1 MQNNNFIMYSSEFY
15 NSIKKS
21 KILFNLRKNGL
32 VALIDNDQINIYK
45 IKSNKKLDQLIT
57 DTKKMYDEF
66 YNIIL
71 VNDQKFKKKILNSS
85 YNPFFRDM
93 MSYHL
98 TTNEEIYDYYNLYDE
113 SNRDKFY
120 EENFINIED
129 KIIIDD
135 KMSINIE
142 KKESIDETINRIAK
156 ERITCVFKR
165 KSKLADTLSCI
176 DNYFNLDFIAQIICQ
191 FIDSTSNDFSSEQ
204 LRTLDSNEERI
215 KIMQFTSKE
224 KELSHD
230 DKISFIRDVLET
242 LDIECIY
249 SKSIDEMDNII
260 FDTYDSKLILEYAKH
275 NNYILE
281 NSQFTNIY
289 NEIIN
294 DKKLIKK
301 ISN

>member
-1 MQNNNFIMYSSEFY
+1 MKNNDFIMYSSEFY

-21 KILFNLRKNGL
+21 KILFNLRKSGL
-32 VALIDNDQINIYK
+32 LALTTNDQINIYK
-45 IKSNKKLDQLIT
+45 IKSNDKLFNLIT

-85 YNPFFRDM
+85 YNPFFKDM
-93 MSYHL
+93 ISYHL
-98 TTNEEIYDYYNLYDE
+98 TTKEEIYDYYNLDDE
-113 SNRDKFY
+113 SNRNKFY
-120 EENFINIED
+120 EENSTNVEN

-135 KMSINIE
+135 KTSTTIL

-156 ERITCVFKR
+156 ERITCVFR
-165 KSKLADTLSCI
+165 RNSKLADILLSI
-176 DNYFNLDFIAQIICQ
+176 GNYFNLDFVAQIVCQ
-191 FIDSTSNDFSSEQ
+191 FINSTSNDFSSEQ

-224 KELSHD
+224 KELSHE
-230 DKISFIRDVLET
+230 DKISFIKDVIGAF
-242 LDIECIY
+242 DIECVY

-260 FDTYDSKLILEYAKH
+260 FDTYDSNLILEYAKH
-275 NNYILE
+275 NDYILE

-289 NEIIN
+289 NEIMN
-294 DKKLIKK
+294 DKKLTKK
-301 ISN
+301 ISD